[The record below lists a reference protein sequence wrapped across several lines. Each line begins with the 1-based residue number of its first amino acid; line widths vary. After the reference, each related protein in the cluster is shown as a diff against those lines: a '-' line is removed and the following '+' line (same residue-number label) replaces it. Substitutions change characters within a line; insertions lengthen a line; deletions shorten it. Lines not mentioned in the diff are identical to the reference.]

1 MLMPVENKNLERM
14 LVDLLDVKNK
24 NNLDNDGFMVLL
36 GLINLMGIINLMED
50 RAALSKKEGATRR
63 AAPEKVPF
71 RNMFAGP
78 RGGVQQSEEEGR

>member
-1 MLMPVENKNLERM
+1 MPGENKNLERM

-24 NNLDNDGFMVLL
+24 HNLDNDGFMVLL

-50 RAALSKKEGATRR
+50 RAALGKKESGARR

-71 RNMFAGP
+71 MNMFAGP
-78 RGGVQQSEEEGR
+78 RGGGHQSEEEGK

>member
-1 MLMPVENKNLERM
+1 MPGENKNLERM

-24 NNLDNDGFMVLL
+24 HNLDNDGFMVLL

-50 RAALSKKEGATRR
+50 RTAIGKKEGGARR

-71 RNMFAGP
+71 MDMFAGP
-78 RGGVQQSEEEGR
+78 RGGVQQSEEESR